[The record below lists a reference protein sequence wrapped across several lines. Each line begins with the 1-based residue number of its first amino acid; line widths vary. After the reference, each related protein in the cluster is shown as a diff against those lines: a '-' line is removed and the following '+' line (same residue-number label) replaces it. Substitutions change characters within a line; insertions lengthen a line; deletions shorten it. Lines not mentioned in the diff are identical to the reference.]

1 MNTTQEVLDY
11 AKELL
16 SESVA
21 KTESKTKTKTIRYDL
36 EVPEEFHWK
45 LVALGAKMKLD
56 YESYAERVLKEFA
69 VKATQ
74 KINDEF
80 KQSIINELGKQ
91 VATPGNGRQS

>member
-21 KTESKTKTKTIRYDL
+21 KTESKTKTIRYDL

-45 LVALGAKMKLD
+45 LVALGAKQKLYHED
-56 YESYAERVLKEFA
+56 YAERVLKEFA
-69 VKATQ
+69 IKATQ
-74 KINDEF
+74 KINDDY
-80 KQSIINELGKQ
+80 KQFIINQLGKQ
-91 VATPGNGRQS
+91 VAAPGDGGQS